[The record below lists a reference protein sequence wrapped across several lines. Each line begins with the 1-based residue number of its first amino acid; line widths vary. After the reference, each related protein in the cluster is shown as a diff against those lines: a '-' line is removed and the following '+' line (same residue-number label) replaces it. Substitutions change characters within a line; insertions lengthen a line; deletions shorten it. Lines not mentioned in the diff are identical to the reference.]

1 MESLSAT
8 ANDNLTSLPDLSSL
22 TNLSHLY
29 IENNPA
35 LSMRNEGYDDW
46 YLPSIDELI
55 EMHNNIG
62 NGSSIMENY
71 GDLGL
76 SYSYNSSTEIDGN
89 HNADLSSSVGGP
101 EVSVSKN
108 LSRQI
113 RAVRYIGDWIAGC
126 MDGELC

>member
-1 MESLSAT
+1 MSDE
-8 ANDNLTSLPDLSSL
+8 
-22 TNLSHLY
+22 
-29 IENNPA
+29 
-35 LSMRNEGYDDW
+35 NEGYDDW

-89 HNADLSSSVGGP
+89 HNADLSSSVGGQ
-101 EVSVSKN
+101 VSGFQKSFKAN
-108 LSRQI
+108 
-113 RAVRYIGDWIAGC
+113 
-126 MDGELC
+126 